1 MRGILAIGATAV
13 LLAGCGEEPKSPG
26 QEAAEAE
33 RAIAEVE
40 AAQTPPPDV
49 VAPERITAKERA
61 RYALSES
68 GCSFA
73 VNNPELGA
81 QAILQM
87 NVGYMKFDGAMERFA
102 PDAGSGGGP
111 AGTSTRYDGGSH
123 GLIVRFDSKES
134 EKAGG
139 DMVTMPARI
148 TLQDGRRRTVYVA
161 EGTVLCALGSG
172 RLAGLSNTSAKFTG
186 SLRRPA

>member
-1 MRGILAIGATAV
+1 MRGFLAIGATAM
-13 LLAGCGEEPKSPG
+13 LLAGCAEEVKTPAQ
-26 QEAAEAE
+26 QEAEAE

-49 VAPERITAKERA
+49 VAPQRITPEERQ
-61 RYALSES
+61 RFGLSEG

-87 NVGYMKFDGAMERFA
+87 NVGYMKFDGVMERFS
-102 PDAGSGGGP
+102 PDAGSGDGP
-111 AGTSTRYDGGSH
+111 AGTNTRYDGGSH
-123 GLIVRFDSKES
+123 GLIVEFDGVAA
-134 EKAGG
+134 EKASG
-139 DMVTMPARI
+139 DTVSVPAQI

-161 EGTVLCALGSG
+161 EGTALCG
-172 RLAGLSNTSAKFTG
+172 
-186 SLRRPA
+186 

>member
-1 MRGILAIGATAV
+1 MRGLGPVVLFAMAIAACGA
-13 LLAGCGEEPKSPG
+13 EEKSPAER
-26 QEAAEAE
+26 EADVE

-49 VAPERITAKERA
+49 VAPQRITAEERA
-61 RYALSES
+61 RFGLSQG

-102 PDAGSGGGP
+102 PDAGSGDGP
-111 AGTSTRYDGGSH
+111 AGTSTQYDGGRH
-123 GLIVRFDSKES
+123 GLSIRFDIAAMQ
-134 EKAGG
+134 KAGG
-139 DMVTMPARI
+139 DLVTVPAQI

-161 EGTVLCALGSG
+161 EGTALCG
-172 RLAGLSNTSAKFTG
+172 
-186 SLRRPA
+186 

>member
-1 MRGILAIGATAV
+1 MRNLMIAAAAMG
-13 LLAGCGEEPKSPG
+13 LLAGCAEKEKSREE
-26 QEAAEAE
+26 QRADDE

-49 VAPERITAKERA
+49 VTPQRITEDERE
-61 RYALSES
+61 RYKLSDT
-68 GCSFA
+68 GCNFA

-111 AGTSTRYDGGSH
+111 SGTSTQYDGGSH
-123 GLIVRFDSKES
+123 SLSVRFDAAKAS
-134 EKAGG
+134 KAGG
-139 DMVTMPARI
+139 DRLAVPAQL
-148 TLQDGRRRTVYVA
+148 TLRDGRERTVYVA
-161 EGTVLCALGSG
+161 EGTALCG
-172 RLAGLSNTSAKFTG
+172 
-186 SLRRPA
+186 

>member
-1 MRGILAIGATAV
+1 MRGMLGLATVA
-13 LLAGCGEEPKSPG
+13 LLLTGCGEEAQTPAQK
-26 QEAAEAE
+26 EAEIE

-49 VAPERITAKERA
+49 VAPQRITEEERV
-61 RYALSES
+61 RLNLSEG

-87 NVGYMKFDGAMERFA
+87 NVGYMKFDGDMERFA

-111 AGTSTRYDGGSH
+111 AGTSTQYDGGSH
-123 GLIVRFDSKES
+123 GLLVRFDTAATQKV
-134 EKAGG
+134 GG
-139 DMVTMPARI
+139 DQVTMPAQI
-148 TLQDGRRRTVYVA
+148 TLQDGRKRTVYVA
-161 EGTVLCALGSG
+161 EGTALCG
-172 RLAGLSNTSAKFTG
+172 
-186 SLRRPA
+186 

>member
-1 MRGILAIGATAV
+1 MRGLLAIGAVAT
-13 LLAGCGEEPKSPG
+13 LLAGCGEEVKS
-26 QEAAEAE
+26 QAQQDAEDE

-49 VAPERITAKERA
+49 VAPERITDEERA
-61 RYALSES
+61 RFNLSEG

-73 VNNPELGA
+73 VNNPEVGA

-87 NVGYMKFDGAMERFA
+87 NVGYMKFDSEMERFA

-111 AGTSTRYDGGSH
+111 AGTSTRYDGDSH
-123 GLIVRFDSKES
+123 GLIVAFDTGAA
-134 EKAGG
+134 EKVGG
-139 DMVTMPARI
+139 DAVSMPARI

-161 EGTVLCALGSG
+161 EGTALCG
-172 RLAGLSNTSAKFTG
+172 
-186 SLRRPA
+186 

>member
-1 MRGILAIGATAV
+1 MRGLLAIGAVAL
-13 LLAGCGEEPKSPG
+13 LLAGCGEEVKTPA
-26 QEAAEAE
+26 QQDADDE

-49 VAPERITAKERA
+49 VAPERITAEDRA
-61 RYALSES
+61 RLNLGDT

-73 VNNPELGA
+73 VNNPEVGA

-87 NVGYMKFDGAMERFA
+87 NVGYMKFDGSMERFA

-123 GLIVRFDSKES
+123 GLVVSFDARAA

-139 DMVTMPARI
+139 EMVSMPARL

-161 EGTVLCALGSG
+161 EGTALCG
-172 RLAGLSNTSAKFTG
+172 
-186 SLRRPA
+186 

>member
-1 MRGILAIGATAV
+1 MRGVLGIAAAAL
-13 LLAGCGEEPKSPG
+13 LLAGCGEEKKTPAQK
-26 QEAAEAE
+26 EAEVE

-49 VAPERITAKERA
+49 VAPQRITDEERA
-61 RYALSES
+61 RLNLSEG

-87 NVGYMKFDGAMERFA
+87 NVGYMKFDGDMERFA

-123 GLIVRFDSKES
+123 GLIVRFDIAATD
-134 EKAGG
+134 KAGG
-139 DMVTMPARI
+139 DMVTMPAQI
-148 TLQDGRRRTVYVA
+148 TLQDGRKRTVYVA
-161 EGTVLCALGSG
+161 EGTALCG
-172 RLAGLSNTSAKFTG
+172 
-186 SLRRPA
+186 